1 MKDTVIK
8 GDGTSQFIKAPASM
22 PATYAEW
29 RAQLLAG
36 TATVDLSLNDDGV
49 TAKGTALSKANLLS
63 DETAEELTG
72 TFGDDVTLD
81 YALQFVS
88 PKAKT
93 ENVTLT
99 SDGWTGEGPYTQG
112 VYIVYPL
119 QSWTKGF
126 IGIAQTATAEQR
138 EAARNAL
145 LSVTGQSGGALTITA
160 DGEKPTVSI
169 PLTLTI
175 LG

>member
-29 RAQLLAG
+29 RTQLLAG

-49 TAKGTALSKANLLS
+49 TVKGTALSKANLLS

-72 TFGDDVTLD
+72 ATDVTLD

-99 SDGWTGEGPYTQG
+99 SDGWTAEKPYTQG
-112 VYIVYPL
+112 ITLTYPL
-119 QSWTKGF
+119 QSGTKGF

-145 LSVTGQSGGALTITA
+145 LSVTGQSGGVLTITA
-160 DGEKPTVSI
+160 DGEKPAVNI